1 VLIVG
6 AILVVVTVDPDGKIR
21 VAGVRRTFD
30 LTSTDFALAR
40 FNADGSSDST
50 FGAAGKVVSRFGPV
64 NGTSIFAERF
74 QPDGKIVAAGIAFA
88 NFAPFGSNG
97 HFALAR
103 YNADG
108 GVDTAFGS
116 GGRLTTDFNGSEDEA
131 QLSLSAAAH
140 GRRRSADTAA
150 PPPARQAHR
159 GVHAQQG
166 HTVDARQVQAM
177 PRQAGSRS
185 DMGAAARS

>member
-40 FNADGSSDST
+40 
-50 FGAAGKVVSRFGPV
+50 
-64 NGTSIFAERF
+64 
-74 QPDGKIVAAGIAFA
+74 
-88 NFAPFGSNG
+88 
-97 HFALAR
+97 

-131 QLSLSAAAH
+131 RAVAIQSDGKIVAAGSSGAFPEFALARYNPDGSLDSSFGIGGEVTTNVSPIPGNGARAVAIDSGGKRRRQEARSLSPGETILH
-140 GRRRSADTAA
+140 SSVTRLLEHSTRVLA
-150 PPPARQAHR
+150 P
-159 GVHAQQG
+159 
-166 HTVDARQVQAM
+166 
-177 PRQAGSRS
+177 
-185 DMGAAARS
+185 AAR